1 MGIHHYTL
9 FLYQKSTQTL
19 LKNQIQHFSQTKPSF
34 FVHFD
39 GPIFAYIFKFLTFC
53 FFKRNKTVSKK
64 QISKEKPLR
73 NFRSGSVIL

>member
-1 MGIHHYTL
+1 MGIPHYTL

-39 GPIFAYIFKFLTFC
+39 GHIFAYIFKFLTFASSSET
-53 FFKRNKTVSKK
+53 KTVSKNTNLK
-64 QISKEKPLR
+64 KKSR
-73 NFRSGSVIL
+73 CGNSAAAR